1 MNVLRDTNVIGF
13 IQKHN
18 FQCLSYNLNF
28 FISSRIGTN
37 MSTQFITN
45 YRFGRIT
52 INGESYSNDVILL
65 GEEVRSNW
73 WRDRGHSLSLNDL
86 EAVIQYDPEMLIVG
100 TGNSGR
106 MSVPRS
112 LPKQLD
118 MEVKS
123 YKTDKA
129 VQKYNELLKEGKKV
143 AGAFH
148 LTC

>member
-1 MNVLRDTNVIGF
+1 
-13 IQKHN
+13 
-18 FQCLSYNLNF
+18 
-28 FISSRIGTN
+28 
-37 MSTQFITN
+37 MSTQFITD
-45 YRFGRIT
+45 YTFGRIT

-86 EAVIQYDPEMLIVG
+86 DAVIQYDPEMLIVG

-106 MSVPRS
+106 MSVPHS

-118 MEVKS
+118 MKVKS
-123 YKTDKA
+123 YRTDRA